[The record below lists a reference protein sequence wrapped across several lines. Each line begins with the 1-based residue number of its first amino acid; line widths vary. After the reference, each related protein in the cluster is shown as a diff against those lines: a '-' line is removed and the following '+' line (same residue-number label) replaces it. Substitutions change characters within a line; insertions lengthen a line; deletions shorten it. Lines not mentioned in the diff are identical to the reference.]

1 MSGTG
6 ENASQTINLI
16 VVGGKATIK
25 LSDNSEVVVKV
36 CNGKALPML
45 LTFGAELARD
55 LDLTLSNPESIKG
68 RLLDRVD
75 DVEFIL
81 QLISNKAKA
90 VYGLL
95 AVMSSLQTV
104 ERVEELSIEDLYDL
118 SRAVIEVNRDFFTK
132 RVLPTL
138 LANAAKSDL

>member
-118 SRAVIEVNRDFFTK
+118 SRAVIEVNRDFFMK

-138 LANAAKSDL
+138 LANAAKNGL